1 MPVSLRTRAAYLRRM
16 LKRMAEERKGL
27 EQRAAQLPQAIAR
40 FLADANARHTEQL
53 RHELQAVEE
62 KIRDG
67 QS

>member
-1 MPVSLRTRAAYLRRM
+1 M